1 VAILVDQ
8 PRWPAHGTV
17 WAHLVSDRSLEELH
31 AFARANGL
39 PSRSFD
45 LDHYDVPAER
55 LDQLVAAGARPVS
68 GRELVARLHASGLRV
83 RGADRREEKHRRR
96 LADLGRRWSDLA
108 ASAAPGG
115 RPSAAWTD
123 LGGELLR
130 RWDEPHRA
138 YHDLE
143 HLDDVLR
150 HLDVLSDDGEE
161 VTPTVELAAWFHDA
175 VYDLVPGSD
184 EQRSAALARERL
196 TGLGLPES
204 TVAEVERLVLLTAG
218 HEPDE
223 ADPAGAVLC
232 DADLAILATSPR
244 RYGRYAA
251 AVRTEYSRVPE
262 EDFRRGRAAVLHTLL
277 DRPWIFATGTGR
289 TRWEARARENVA
301 AELARL
307 TGRHA
312 DAPEIHP

>member
-1 VAILVDQ
+1 
-8 PRWPAHGTV
+8 
-17 WAHLVSDRSLEELH
+17 
-31 AFARANGL
+31 
-39 PSRSFD
+39 
-45 LDHYDVPAER
+45 VPAER
-55 LDQLVAAGARPVS
+55 LEQLVAAGARPVT

-96 LADLGRRWSDLA
+96 LADLGRRWSELS
-108 ASAAPGG
+108 ASVGSG
-115 RPSAAWTD
+115 DRPTTGWTE
-123 LGGELLR
+123 LGAELLR

-143 HLDDVLR
+143 HLDEVLR
-150 HLDVLSDDGEE
+150 HLDVLSDDGAE
-161 VTPTVELAAWFHDA
+161 VPPTVELAAWFHDS

-184 EQRSAALARERL
+184 EERSAELARDRL
-196 TGLGLPES
+196 TGLGVPKG

-218 HEPDE
+218 HAPGRGDL
-223 ADPAGAVLC
+223 AGAVLC
-232 DADLAILATSPR
+232 DADLAILAASSR

-251 AVRTEYSRVPE
+251 AVRAEYARVPE

-277 DRPWIFATGTGR
+277 DRPWIFATVTGR
-289 TRWEARARENVA
+289 TRWEARARENVT

-312 DAPEIHP
+312 GAPEIHP

>member
-1 VAILVDQ
+1 MAILVDQ

-55 LDQLVAAGARPVS
+55 LEQLVAAGARPVT

-83 RGADRREEKHRRR
+83 RGVDRREEKHRRR
-96 LADLGRRWSDLA
+96 LADLRRRWSELA
-108 ASAAPGG
+108 ARTPPGG
-115 RPSAAWTD
+115 APSAAWTE
-123 LGGELLR
+123 LGAELLR

-150 HLDVLSDDGEE
+150 HLDVLADDGAA
-161 VTPTVELAAWFHDA
+161 VPPTVELAAWFHDA

-184 EQRSAALARERL
+184 EERSAELARERL
-196 TGLGLPES
+196 TRLAVPEGS
-204 TVAEVERLVLLTAG
+204 VAEVERLVRLTAG
-218 HEPDE
+218 HAPRSD
-223 ADPAGAVLC
+223 DRAGAVLC
-232 DADLAILATSPR
+232 DADLAVLAASPR
-244 RYGRYAA
+244 RYARYAS
-251 AVRTEYSRVPE
+251 AVRAEYARVPE
-262 EDFRRGRAAVLHTLL
+262 DDFRRGRAAVLRTLL
-277 DRPWIFATGTGR
+277 DRPWIFATVPGR
-289 TRWEARARENVA
+289 TRWEARARENVT

-307 TGRHA
+307 TGRGT
-312 DAPEIHP
+312 DPPEFHP